1 MSIDLTQEQCQALL
15 RGEAVR
21 VSLQEGGE
29 PVVLLREETYDH
41 LRTSSDENDEDR
53 RLRETFLQASHK
65 AAVGWMKENP
75 F

>member
-21 VSLQEGGE
+21 ISLQEGGE
-29 PVVLLREETYDH
+29 PVVLLREEMYHH

-53 RLRETFLQASHK
+53 RLSKAFLQASHN
-65 AAVGWMKENP
+65 AAVSWMKENR